1 MASSSREHGW
11 NPGRPRERR
20 EIRKVSAED
29 PTQELWLV
37 RHGETEWSR
46 DHRHTSHTDLPLTE
60 NGIDVA
66 GKLRE
71 RLSGTNFDL
80 VLTSPRQRARRT
92 AELAGFGD
100 AISDDDLVEWGYGD
114 YEGVTTAEI
123 RKDVPGW
130 TVWTHGSPGGET
142 AAQVT
147 QRLDQVVTRI
157 REHGGRTL
165 VFGHGHALRALASR
179 WIEQPVDEGRFFR
192 LDTSTICTLGYER
205 ETPVI
210 LRWNY

>member
-1 MASSSREHGW
+1 MTCATGRGSS
-11 NPGRPRERR
+11 
-20 EIRKVSAED
+20 
-29 PTQELWLV
+29 TQELWLV

-46 DHRHTSHTDLPLTE
+46 DHKHTSHTDLPLTE
-60 NGIDVA
+60 NGIAVA
-66 GKLRE
+66 GKLRQ
-71 RLSGTNFDL
+71 RLSGTDFDL

-92 AELAGFGD
+92 AELAGFDD

-114 YEGVTTAEI
+114 YEGITTDEI
-123 RKDVPGW
+123 RSSVPGW
-130 TVWTHGSPGGET
+130 TVWTHESPGGET

-147 QRLDQVVTRI
+147 QRLDRVLTRI

-165 VFGHGHALRALASR
+165 VFGHGHALRALGSR
-179 WIEQPVDEGRFFR
+179 WIEQPVEEGRFFR